1 LKDIQRH
8 QETAKN
14 PMFTMEMADGR
25 ITVLGTAHVSRTSA
39 EKVRELL
46 ASGAFDTVAIE
57 LCTGRHRK
65 ITDPDAI
72 SDMDLFQVLRQ
83 GMAPMVIANL
93 AMSAFQQRTAE
104 QLGVEPGAEFRVA
117 IEEAGKANLPVLLI
131 DRDVGL
137 TLKRIYRN
145 IPVWHRMYLITGL
158 LLSIVSREKVSE
170 EEIEHLK
177 EGDILE
183 STFAQFAQKER
194 HLYESL
200 IDERDRYMA
209 FRLIQENATAD
220 HHHILAVVG
229 AGHFKGIR
237 HYLEQNRHASVT
249 DLESQ
254 LAALKR
260 VPPAER
266 WLKYLPWLITVL
278 ILSGFAIGFARSSS
292 LGWRMIVDWVIIN
305 GGLSAFGALLA
316 LAHPLTVVTAFAAAP
331 ITSLNPMIG
340 AGMVTAAV
348 EIWLRKPSIGDFNR
362 LRQQITQPSGW
373 WRNRITRILLIF
385 LFSTLGSAAGTYI
398 AGFRIFERLS

>member
-1 LKDIQRH
+1 
-8 QETAKN
+8 
-14 PMFTMEMADGR
+14 MFTMEMADGR

-65 ITDPDAI
+65 MTDPDAI
-72 SDMDLFQVLRQ
+72 LDMDLFQVLRQ

-104 QLGVEPGAEFRVA
+104 QLGVEPGEEFRVA
-117 IEEAGKANLPVLLI
+117 IEEAGKADLPVLLI

-177 EGDILE
+177 EGDMLE

-194 HLYESL
+194 HLYEAL

-209 FRLIQENATAD
+209 FRLIQENVTAD

-229 AGHFKGIR
+229 AGHVKGIR

-249 DLESQ
+249 DLKSQ
-254 LAALKR
+254 LAELKR

-278 ILSGFAIGFARSSS
+278 ILSGFAIGFARSPS

-373 WRNRITRILLIF
+373 WYNRITRILLIF